1 MPSLKSSKL
10 HKIILIG
17 ASTGG
22 PGHIKKI
29 LSSLA
34 GELEAS
40 IIIAQHMGKEFIPS
54 FTQQLNSN
62 CRYKVAEV
70 KQDMPLSPSTI
81 YICNL
86 KTAIEISNNRLFFSL
101 NKTQPSGYNPDINH
115 LLSSVAK
122 IADNI
127 KVLGVILTGIGNDGA
142 SGCKQVFTQGGQCIA
157 ESESSTIVNGMP
169 LQAKKLNENIE
180 VLSLEKIIKRI
191 NSWGV

>member
-1 MPSLKSSKL
+1 MPSLKSSKP

-40 IIIAQHMGKEFIPS
+40 IVIAQHMGREFIPS

-62 CRYKVAEV
+62 CGYKVAEV
-70 KQDMPLSPSTI
+70 KQDLHLSPATI

-86 KTAIEISNNRLFFSL
+86 KTAIEFNKNRLSFSL
-101 NKTQPSGYNPDINH
+101 KKTPQNGYNPDINH

-122 IADNI
+122 IADQVEI
-127 KVLGVILTGIGNDGA
+127 LGVILTGIGNDGA
-142 SGCKQVFTQGGQCIA
+142 TGCKQLSAQGGQCIA
-157 ESESSTIVNGMP
+157 ESELTAIVNGMP
-169 LQAKKLNENIE
+169 LQAKKLNKNIE
-180 VLSLEKIIKRI
+180 VLSLENIIKRI